1 MRKIW
6 FTFLFIFAI
15 VSCDRIENTVVD
27 NRQEE
32 LLFHFSKFDII
43 EGAGIDMNDD
53 GVINTNILKE
63 LYASNYFSTPRR
75 RDMELRVSLDHN
87 NPWSIVTFTFPEVQ
101 TSSYDGGFL
110 GIQSSSLHTLYFKK
124 GTETDT
130 EMILDSGLKVLSF
143 KKITD
148 TRYRLIMEKSYFNY
162 ATNAKESRKFEV
174 EYFEYQR

>member
-15 VSCDRIENTVVD
+15 ISCEDERATTTPYQKTVYY
-27 NRQEE
+27 Q
-32 LLFHFSKFDII
+32 FHKFNII
-43 EGAGIDMNDD
+43 EEAGIDMNDD
-53 GVINTNILKE
+53 GVINTDIMKE

-75 RDMELRVSLDHN
+75 PDMELRIPDD
-87 NPWSIVTFTFPEVQ
+87 PTVTWRLIFLTFPEVQ

-110 GIQSSSLHTLYFKK
+110 GIQLSSLHTLYFKK